1 MSNLKSMTLAAVAL
15 GILAAAPI
23 QAQFV
28 SDKPA
33 VAVTTVAELLKN
45 GKHDQQA
52 TLEGFIVEQVK
63 RKKYVFADETGR
75 IIAEIPDKV
84 FQGQRVDP
92 KTKIRIEG
100 ELELEYAE
108 KETIDVYRLTVL
120 PAAP

>member
-1 MSNLKSMTLAAVAL
+1 MSNLKSMTLAAAAL

-28 SDKPA
+28 SDKSP

-45 GKHDQQA
+45 GKQDQEA
-52 TLEGFIVEQVK
+52 SLEGFIIEQVK

-100 ELELEYAE
+100 ELELEHAK

-120 PAAP
+120 PAVP